1 MPLNGGAKCYVI
13 MKWKNSGFVIVS
25 LAALTLLV
33 LVGILLELP
42 LAAKTITGTFVIRPP
57 DIKAKNPADKPTNI
71 VVPTE
76 DIFAKAEERQ
86 KTRKQQLK
94 KYCLE
99 HANENPLPRRQQ
111 LGQLLIDDDNK
122 IIYCA
127 VPKVGSTPM
136 KRTLFS
142 LRNDSDKFKGW
153 SVHTPSLWKHM
164 SEYNTS
170 ENSKRLATHFKFMFV
185 REPFHRL
192 LSGYKDKFFGKN
204 RLYTNRFREMI
215 VRAYRPQDVETVR
228 TETNN
233 VTFTEFL
240 KFIVTS
246 SNYLARDDHWRQ
258 CEHLCFPCTFNFHFI
273 GHFETL
279 AEDAAYMLKKAG
291 IDDRVA
297 FPPVRSSSAASDFMT
312 YYSQVPHEIIFKVG
326 EVFRSDFEMFGYP
339 FPGPLKTLLANFTNG
354 VL

>member
-1 MPLNGGAKCYVI
+1 
-13 MKWKNSGFVIVS
+13 MKWKNRCLVIVS
-25 LAALTLLV
+25 LAALILLV

-42 LAAKTITGTFVIRPP
+42 LAKTIAGTFVIRPP
-57 DIKAKNPADKPTNI
+57 DEAKNPTDKPKNI
-71 VVPTE
+71 VVPTQ
-76 DIFAKAEERQ
+76 DIFAKAEKRQ

-99 HANENPLPRRQQ
+99 HVNPLPRTQQ
-111 LGQLLIDDDNK
+111 LGQLLVDDDNK
-122 IIYCA
+122 YIYCA

-142 LRNDSDKFKGW
+142 LRNDRDKFAKW

-204 RLYTNRFREMI
+204 RLYTNGYREII
-215 VRAYRPQDVETVR
+215 VRAYRPQDVETVG
-228 TETNN
+228 TETNY

-258 CEHLCFPCTFNFHFI
+258 CEHLCFPCTFNFDFI

-326 EVFRSDFEMFGYP
+326 EVFRSDFDMFGYP
-339 FPGPLKTLLANFTNG
+339 FPGPLKSLLGNFTNG